1 MACFFSTNGEGLDDR
16 AERFLFVEFDEEED
30 STGNKLDVVPRR
42 LDMDD
47 SWEFCK
53 VSLLRFPLVVAAI
66 FCWDDENDLVEISL
80 FEPVSRKRP
89 IACTKAAHA
98 GAKKKGKEIK
108 KF

>member
-47 SWEFCK
+47 S
-53 VSLLRFPLVVAAI
+53 
-66 FCWDDENDLVEISL
+66 
-80 FEPVSRKRP
+80 
-89 IACTKAAHA
+89 
-98 GAKKKGKEIK
+98 
-108 KF
+108 